1 MDNLTVLKDH
11 YQKEIDKL
19 KDQISLNKDYT
30 LLEDRLNAYV
40 SGWLALDKLDRLNIT
55 DTMKNYF
62 SSVVI
67 YEKERSKIINSNL
80 I

>member
-1 MDNLTVLKDH
+1 MKNLTVLKDH

-19 KDQISLNKDYT
+19 KDQISLNKDCQ
-30 LLEDRLNAYV
+30 LLKDRLNSYV
-40 SGWLALDKLDRLNIT
+40 SGWLALDKLDRLNTT
-55 DTMKNYF
+55 DTMKDFF

-67 YEKERSKIINSNL
+67 YEKERSKVINSKL